1 MLGPWFGAGAERGMA
16 LLFTVA
22 GLIGLVVTVL
32 ALGSRAYRQLSA
44 RYQDGAEMPLAAEP
58 VPCPA

>member
-1 MLGPWFGAGAERGMA
+1 MGGRGTA
-16 LLFTVA
+16 AVA
-22 GLIGLVVTVL
+22 VSIVTVL

-44 RYQDGAEMPLAAEP
+44 RYQDGAELPLAAEP

>member
-1 MLGPWFGAGAERGMA
+1 MA

-22 GLIGLVVTVL
+22 GLIGLAVTVL
-32 ALGSRAYRQLSA
+32 ALGSRAYRQLST
-44 RYQDGAEMPLAAEP
+44 RYQDGAEQLPAAEP